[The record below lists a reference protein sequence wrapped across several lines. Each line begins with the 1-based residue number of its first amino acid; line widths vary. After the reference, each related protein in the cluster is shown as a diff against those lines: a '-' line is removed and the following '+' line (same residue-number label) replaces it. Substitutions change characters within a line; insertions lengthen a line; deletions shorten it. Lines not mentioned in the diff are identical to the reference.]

1 MNGQLLVEDHGLA
14 RPTVHERKWRPS
26 LSRDDDVDELCP
38 IRRAHPVERATRAI
52 DHGVMF
58 VDGRESRT
66 AVASR
71 RGAVPGWC
79 YASRETLG
87 KNLGITRQGAQK
99 IIDRLIEMQ
108 LVEVD
113 AETNYL
119 RTTERW
125 IYAVELQKQQV
136 YGESDRD

>member
-1 MNGQLLVEDHGLA
+1 MPDFEGALNKIKKQVTASTKRRMRFQDDKRRYTTIWHAMREEFGLSVSEYVMCDIIHGL
-14 RPTVHERKWRPS
+14 S
-26 LSRDDDVDELCP
+26 
-38 IRRAHPVERATRAI
+38 
-52 DHGVMF
+52 GN
-58 VDGRESRT
+58 
-66 AVASR
+66 

-136 YGESDRD
+136 YRDADNS

>member
-1 MNGQLLVEDHGLA
+1 MREEFGLSVSEYVMCDIIHGL
-14 RPTVHERKWRPS
+14 S
-26 LSRDDDVDELCP
+26 
-38 IRRAHPVERATRAI
+38 
-52 DHGVMF
+52 GN
-58 VDGRESRT
+58 
-66 AVASR
+66 

-136 YGESDRD
+136 YRDADHD